1 MLQELEH
8 LAKEN
13 QKIQR
18 AISERKPFIS
28 AQALEHEYLENVSRI
43 DRVATFRGPKRS
55 SHLPTAVQDSLE
67 VAKSMRETK
76 WLPGTDGYQ
85 RDLAKS
91 MGRSMRNRCAPVPL
105 LAVKLGYISVDMV
118 RVAKGTRVV
127 LGACVCRSCP
137 SRHTLSLPSRIRLHD
152 DQGAAKVYAFHISAF
167 HMSSMQTGIVPCATF
182 RTVPFQ

>member
-43 DRVATFRGPKRS
+43 DRVATFRGPKKS

-76 WLPGTDGYQ
+76 WLPGTEGYQ

-105 LAVKLGYISVDMV
+105 FAVKLGYISVDRDV
-118 RVAKGTRVV
+118 LLNLPELCWVHAFAGVA
-127 LGACVCRSCP
+127 
-137 SRHTLSLPSRIRLHD
+137 H
-152 DQGAAKVYAFHISAF
+152 QGIPYRYH
-167 HMSSMQTGIVPCATF
+167 
-182 RTVPFQ
+182 RE